1 VRIVVEAVLGCVN
14 SYLVM
19 RYKLPKEGAEIEVE
33 TRVHWNEVDRM
44 LKLSL
49 PTPDQ

>member
-1 VRIVVEAVLGCVN
+1 VRIVVEAVLGYAN

-19 RYKLPKEGAEIEVE
+19 RYKLPKEGAEIEV
-33 TRVHWNEVDRM
+33 DRK

-49 PTPDQ
+49 PTPD